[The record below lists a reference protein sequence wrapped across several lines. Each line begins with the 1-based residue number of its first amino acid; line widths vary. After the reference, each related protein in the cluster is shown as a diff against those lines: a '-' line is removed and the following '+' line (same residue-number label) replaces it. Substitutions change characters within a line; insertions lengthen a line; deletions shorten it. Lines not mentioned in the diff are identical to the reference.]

1 MRVLV
6 DGSRL
11 SDDMTFFFLSFF
23 LSLISSTQSLFWSR
37 KKIYISYHYLFMSI
51 LGLTP
56 LIDIFFSLD
65 FF

>member
-37 KKIYISYHYLFMSI
+37 KKKKYILSLCFYVNFRSH
-51 LGLTP
+51 
-56 LIDIFFSLD
+56 FFD
-65 FF
+65 